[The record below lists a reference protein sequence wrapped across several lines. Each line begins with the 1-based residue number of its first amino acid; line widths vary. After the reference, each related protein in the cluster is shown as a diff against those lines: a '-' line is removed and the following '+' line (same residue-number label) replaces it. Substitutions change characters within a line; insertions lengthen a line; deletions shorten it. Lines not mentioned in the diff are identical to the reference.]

1 MKTILHPASERGHAN
16 HGWLDAHHSFSFA
29 NWYDPSKVHFGLLR
43 VLNDDIV
50 APGMGFGMHPHNDME
65 IITII
70 LEGALQHK
78 DNMGN
83 GSVIKPGD
91 VQVMSAGT
99 GVVHSEFN
107 PSKTERTNLFQLWVF
122 PKENGIAPRYDQKT
136 FDAAE
141 RKNKIQTVAS
151 GFTPQ
156 PPKGGVSP
164 SANGQPL
171 YIHQD
176 AALSLSNME
185 AGKKINYSML
195 KDGNGTYVMVI
206 TGKIKIGG
214 NELSKRDA
222 IGISETSSFE
232 MEALE
237 NADVLIVEVPMN

>member
-1 MKTILHPASERGHAN
+1 
-16 HGWLDAHHSFSFA
+16 
-29 NWYDPSKVHFGLLR
+29 LR

-78 DNMGN
+78 DDMGN

-107 PSKTERTNLFQLWVF
+107 PSKTESANLFQLWIF
-122 PKENGIAPRYDQKT
+122 PKENNIAPRYDQKT
-136 FDAAE
+136 FEVAD

-151 GFTPQ
+151 GFK
-156 PPKGGVSP
+156 KGSE
-164 SANGQPL
+164 L

-176 AALSLSNME
+176 AALALSNPE
-185 AGKKINYSML
+185 AGMKINYPLSQE
-195 KDGNGTYVMVI
+195 GNGAYVMVI
-206 TGKIKIGG
+206 SGKIKIGET
-214 NELSKRDA
+214 ELNKRDA
-222 IGISETSSFE
+222 IGISETTSFE
-232 MEALE
+232 IEALE
-237 NADVLIVEVPMN
+237 NSEVLIVDVPMN

>member
-1 MKTILHPASERGHAN
+1 MKTIIHRAEERGHAN

-29 NWYDPSKVHFGLLR
+29 NWYDPSKVHFGMLR

-136 FDAAE
+136 FDSAE

-151 GFTPQ
+151 GFKQ
-156 PPKGGVSP
+156 
-164 SANGQPL
+164 NGEL

-176 AALSLSNME
+176 AALSLSNVE
-185 AGKKINYSML
+185 AGKKTNYSML
-195 KDGNGTYVMVI
+195 KEGNGAYVIVI
-206 TGKIKIGG
+206 SGKIKIAG
-214 NELSKRDA
+214 NELGKRDA
-222 IGISETSSFE
+222 IGISEISSFE
-232 MEALE
+232 IEASE
-237 NADVLIVEVPMN
+237 NSEVLIVEVPMN

>member
-29 NWYDPSKVHFGLLR
+29 NWHDPSRVHFGMLR

-50 APGMGFGMHPHNDME
+50 GPGQGFGMHPHNDME

-141 RKNKIQTVAS
+141 RKNKVQTVAS
-151 GFTPQ
+151 GFKQ
-156 PPKGGVSP
+156 
-164 SANGQPL
+164 NGEL

-176 AALSLSNME
+176 AALSLSNIE
-185 AGKKINYSML
+185 AANKITYSMI
-195 KDGNGTYVMVI
+195 KEGNGVYLMVI
-206 TGKIKIGG
+206 TGKIKIDG

-232 MEALE
+232 IEGLE
-237 NADVLIVEVPMN
+237 NAEVLIVEVPMN

>member
-1 MKTILHPASERGHAN
+1 MKTILHPSSERGHAN

-29 NWYDPSKVHFGLLR
+29 NWYDPSKVHFGMLR

-70 LEGALQHK
+70 LEGALEHK

-91 VQVMSAGT
+91 VQVMSAGM

-122 PKENGIAPRYDQKT
+122 PKENGIEPRYDQKT

-151 GFTPQ
+151 GFKQ
-156 PPKGGVSP
+156 
-164 SANGQPL
+164 NGEL

-176 AALSLSNME
+176 AALSLSNIE
-185 AGKKINYSML
+185 AANKITYSMI
-195 KDGNGTYVMVI
+195 KEGNGVYLMVI
-206 TGKIKIGG
+206 TGKIKIAN
-214 NELSKRDA
+214 NELFKRDA
-222 IGISETSSFE
+222 IAISETSSFE
-232 MEALE
+232 IEALE
-237 NADVLIVEVPMN
+237 NSEVLIVEVPMN